1 MQLKKELN
9 EWFGNAKGDILA
21 GLVSSCA
28 VIPEVV
34 GFCIV
39 AGISPMMGLYAS
51 FWLTVLMAFI
61 GGRPGMIS
69 AAAGSMTMVIV
80 SLVRDHGPEYLMAA
94 TILCGVIMA
103 ILGVLKVGNLVKLIP
118 NSVNIGFVNAL
129 GIMIFT
135 SQLGNFEG
143 EGWQMYALVALG
155 IAIIYLF
162 PRITKAVPST
172 LIAVITVTAIAI
184 LGDVQVRTIG
194 DIGNITAALPSFHI
208 PAVPLNMETLMI
220 ILPYSFSLALV
231 GLVETLLTSKVIDEM
246 TDYPG
251 DRNRECRGLG
261 IANVVSGFFGGTCG
275 CAMIA
280 QAIVNV
286 NSGGR
291 GRLSNFTSG
300 ASLMVL
306 IFLLNDFMVQI
317 PLAALTAV
325 MITASIATFDWDS
338 LRNLAKMPRTDALVI
353 IVVVAV
359 VTVTDNLAY
368 GVVIG
373 LVMTA
378 LFFAVQMS
386 KIKVEKAMH
395 GTTATYL
402 INGQVFFASTEP
414 MMDAF
419 DYKDNAEH
427 VILDFSNAR
436 LLDESAATALK
447 KSISKFE
454 SYGKQVEVCGLDAN
468 STSLVTTLYGSLGHN
483 A

>member
-1 MQLKKELN
+1 MH
-9 EWFGNAKGDILA
+9 EWFDNARGDILA

-80 SLVRDHGPEYLMAA
+80 SLVRDHGPEYLMVA
-94 TILCGVIMA
+94 TILCGIIMA

-129 GIMIFT
+129 AILIFT
-135 SQLGNFEG
+135 SQLTNFEG

-162 PRITKAVPST
+162 PRVTKVVPST
-172 LIAVITVTAIAI
+172 LIAVIVVTAIAI

-208 PAVPLNMETLMI
+208 PAVPWTVETLLI
-220 ILPYSFSLALV
+220 VLPYSFSLALV

-246 TDYPG
+246 TDTVG

-261 IANVVSGFFGGTCG
+261 ISNVVSGFFGGTCG

-300 ASLMVL
+300 AFLMVL
-306 IFLLNDFMVQI
+306 IFLLNDLMVQI
-317 PLAALTAV
+317 PLAALVAV

-338 LRNLAKMPRTDALVI
+338 LRNLTKMPRTDALVI
-353 IVVVAV
+353 VVVVAV
-359 VTVTDNLAY
+359 VTVTSNLAY

-378 LFFAVQMS
+378 IFFAVQMS
-386 KIKVEKAMH
+386 KIQVEKMVH
-395 GTTATYL
+395 GTTVTYTVH
-402 INGQVFFASTEP
+402 GQVFFASTEP
-414 MMDAF
+414 MMDEF
-419 DYKDNAEH
+419 DFKEAAELI
-427 VILDFSNAR
+427 ILDFSDAH

-447 KSISKFE
+447 KSVDKFE
-454 SYGKQVEVCGLDAN
+454 GYGKQVEVRGLDA
-468 STSLVTTLYGSLGHN
+468 SSKALVTNLYG
-483 A
+483 AVRTIV